1 MEPVKVVARYR
12 DGRVL
17 KGHTADFIPTKSTFH
32 LSVLNSQDNK
42 PIIVQHAE
50 LKAVFFVKDFKGNP
64 GYSDRKEFDSTRPV
78 AGRKIRVVFKDGEM
92 MIGTTQGYQQ
102 GRPSFFLIPADPQSN
117 IDRCFVLSSAT
128 KEITFL

>member
-1 MEPVKVVARYR
+1 MDAVKVVARFR

-32 LSVLNSQDNK
+32 LTVVDSAENK
-42 PIIVQHAE
+42 PIPVQHAE
-50 LKAVFFVKDFKGNP
+50 LKAIFFVKDFKGNSV
-64 GYSDRKEFDSTRPV
+64 YNDKKEFDSGRPV
-78 AGRKIRVVFKDGEM
+78 AGRKIRVVFKDGET

-117 IDRCFVLSSAT
+117 IDRCFVVSSAT
-128 KEITFL
+128 KEITFI